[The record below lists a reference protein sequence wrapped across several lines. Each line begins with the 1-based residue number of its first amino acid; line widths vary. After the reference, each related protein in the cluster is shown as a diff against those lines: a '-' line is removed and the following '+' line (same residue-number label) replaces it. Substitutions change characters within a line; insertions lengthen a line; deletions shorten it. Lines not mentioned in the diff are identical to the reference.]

1 MSQTSALQQGS
12 SRLAVNNWMFFES
25 AVDLLMEHSPGD
37 WTRRTCQEWL
47 IDRLMAGNEVY
58 AGVVGAELVALIIG
72 RWSIPRK
79 RIFIR
84 LLWSVDRPSLVG
96 LLKILRP
103 MNDPDS
109 VMEFE
114 RLRDGKVRSYNVHA
128 FIDRLIGDTY
138 GK

>member
-1 MSQTSALQQGS
+1 
-12 SRLAVNNWMFFES
+12 
-25 AVDLLMEHSPGD
+25 
-37 WTRRTCQEWL
+37 
-47 IDRLMAGNEVY
+47 MAGNEVY